1 MNNNFGDTKELIEI
15 KEIKYNT
22 IILKNGGLRQ
32 IIVVGGTNFALK
44 SEEEQNIIIQA
55 YQDFLNSLE
64 FPIQIVIHS
73 RKINIEKYLNYLK
86 EQEQKET
93 SGLLKNQMEEY
104 IEFIRSFVK
113 ENAIMTKTF
122 FVVVPYFSVNITA
135 ETKNITSKIPFLSSK
150 NNQNNS
156 LKNDEEKNL
165 LEDIN
170 QINQRTND
178 VIEGLSAIGLDAVRL
193 GDEELLEL
201 FYNYYN
207 PETIEKEVIKI

>member
-15 KEIKYNT
+15 KEIKYDT
-22 IILKNGGLRQ
+22 VILKNGGLRQ
-32 IIVVGGTNFALK
+32 IIVVGGINFALK

-86 EQEQKET
+86 EQEKNE
-93 SGLLKNQMEEY
+93 SSELLKNQMDEY
-104 IEFIRSFVK
+104 IEFIRGFVK

-122 FVVVPYFSVNITA
+122 FVVVPYFSIDITS
-135 ETKNITSKIPFLSSK
+135 ETKNVISKISFLSSK
-150 NNQNNS
+150 NNQSNS
-156 LKNDEEKNL
+156 SANQNQSLIES
-165 LEDIN
+165 IN
-170 QINQRTND
+170 QLNQRTND
-178 VIEGLSAIGLDAVRL
+178 IIEGLAAIGLDAVRL
-193 GDEELLEL
+193 GNEELLEL

-207 PETIEKEVIKI
+207 PETIEKESVKI